1 MKHIKNITLKKVTK
15 SQWKFT
21 IEERRNRE
29 ELQKQPEN
37 NEQNGNKYTPIN
49 NYFKCKQEKML
60 QSKDINMVAEQI
72 KQKKTKHVSYI
83 CYLKE
88 THFRSRDK
96 QTEC

>member
-37 NEQNGNKYTPIN
+37 NEKMTISTYLSIIILNVYRLNAIVKRHGMAKWIKNQKIKIPI
-49 NYFKCKQEKML
+49 YPAL
-60 QSKDINMVAEQI
+60 
-72 KQKKTKHVSYI
+72 
-83 CYLKE
+83 LE
-88 THFRSRDK
+88 THFRAKDTT
-96 QTEC
+96 QT

>member
-37 NEQNGNKYTPIN
+37 NEQNDNNYIPIN
-49 NYFKCKQEKML
+49 NYFKCVQ
-60 QSKDINMVAEQI
+60 AECYS
-72 KQKKTKHVSYI
+72 QKTQ
-83 CYLKE
+83 
-88 THFRSRDK
+88 DG
-96 QTEC
+96 